1 MNKEIK
7 SETTFRKTV
16 LIAMAKYSVKETIVF
31 SVDSSSSGF

>member
-7 SETTFRKTV
+7 SETAFRKTV
-16 LIAMAKYSVKETIVF
+16 LMAMAKYSVKETIVF